1 MGIELKKDFSHI
13 NDNVEYLKGVS
24 KKAIDKAKEVL
35 LIAKEQEKQKLNN
48 GFHYVSD
55 GIRAMKLIKD

>member
-1 MGIELKKDFSHI
+1 MAKLVEPI
-13 NDNVEYLKGVS
+13 NDNIEYLKGVS
-24 KKAIDKAKEVL
+24 KKATDKAKEVL

-55 GIRAMKLIKD
+55 GIRSMKLIKD

>member
-1 MGIELKKDFSHI
+1 MGIELKKSFEHI
-13 NDNVEYLKGVS
+13 NSNTEYLKCVS

-35 LIAKEQEKQKLNN
+35 AIAKEQEKQKLNN

-55 GIRAMKLIKD
+55 GIRSMKLIKD

>member
-1 MGIELKKDFSHI
+1 MAKLVEPI
-13 NDNVEYLKGVS
+13 NDNIEYLKGVS

-35 LIAKEQEKQKLNN
+35 LIAKEQEKQKLKS
-48 GFHYVSD
+48 GFRYVPN